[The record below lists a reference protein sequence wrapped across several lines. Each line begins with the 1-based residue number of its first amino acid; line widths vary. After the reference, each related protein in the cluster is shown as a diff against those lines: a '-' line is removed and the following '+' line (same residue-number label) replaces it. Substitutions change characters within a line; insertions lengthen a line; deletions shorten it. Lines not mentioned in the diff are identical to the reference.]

1 MPPIAFINKIK
12 RRSISKR
19 SQSLTY
25 VLRISRSVKN
35 VIGWVIKETR
45 KKELRNAVDFRAIT
59 NENHIAIVTV
69 FAPAVL
75 SMYKSKTVPAT
86 APNAA
91 PNSVPVGRVI
101 VVAAADVDVMYPV
114 ATSAAVA
121 VAVELIAAEVECV
134 TNCVFALVNTG
145 STGAAVKVATP
156 VTARVLESVVAPVTA
171 KVLPKSTAVS
181 VLRPWNFTTGT

>member
-59 NENHIAIVTV
+59 NENHIAL
-69 FAPAVL
+69 AVVCL
-75 SMYKSKTVPAT
+75 SDTED
-86 APNAA
+86 
-91 PNSVPVGRVI
+91 I
-101 VVAAADVDVMYPV
+101 VVM
-114 ATSAAVA
+114 
-121 VAVELIAAEVECV
+121 
-134 TNCVFALVNTG
+134 
-145 STGAAVKVATP
+145 
-156 VTARVLESVVAPVTA
+156 
-171 KVLPKSTAVS
+171 
-181 VLRPWNFTTGT
+181 